1 MAIER
6 RALYNSLKLNWLR
19 DPSAKVE
26 SWQVEDLRTFPDDA
40 LFWRLKTLNW
50 PLTKEHFLT
59 LAEGYHSPEE
69 MVEDLLGASEINPE
83 LQNQVTYDQV
93 YLTLFE
99 LWRRL
104 MPEKQTLSIFCDEL
118 DHQIYLYDQQGGKD
132 SEVKVSQ
139 ALSDVISELLEVLN
153 ENADAGISPQ
163 ACMESI
169 LAHSAHDVEEFL
181 YDYITDQI
189 EMRNFTYAHDLIE
202 GFYPY
207 ISDIKW
213 FDFLNVQMQV
223 VLGEVETHTAFQT
236 IMKKAKTPTLDF
248 YFEILA
254 FLTQYGDQTTFAFF
268 VKKSLPMLET
278 EMDLT
283 DLVSLIA
290 DFYHYLDDDFKEK
303 EVLGLLKGR
312 DGHLPEKEL
321 DARDPMLT
329 AVKKLFAE
337 KK

>member
-19 DPSAKVE
+19 DPSAQVE
-26 SWQVEDLRTFPDDA
+26 RWQVEDLRVFPEDA

-50 PLTKEHFLT
+50 PLSKEHFLT
-59 LAEGYHSPEE
+59 LAESYHSPEE
-69 MVEDLLGASEINPE
+69 MVEDLVGDGETQSA
-83 LQNQVTYDQV
+83 TYDQV

-118 DHQIYLYDQQGGKD
+118 DHQIYLHDQQAGK
-132 SEVKVSQ
+132 ESQ
-139 ALSDVISELLEVLN
+139 ALVDVINELLVVLN

-163 ACMESI
+163 TCMESI

-189 EMRNFTYAHDLIE
+189 EVRNFTYAHDLIE

-207 ISDIKW
+207 VSDVKW
-213 FDFLNVQMQV
+213 FDFLNVQ
-223 VLGEVETHTAFQT
+223 LEIIHDGLETFTAFQG
-236 IMKKAKTPTLDF
+236 IMKKVKTPSLDF

-268 VKKSLPMLET
+268 VKKALPMLET

-283 DLVSLIA
+283 DLVSLTA
-290 DFYHYLDDDFKEK
+290 DFYHYLDDDLKEK
-303 EVLGLLKGR
+303 EVLTWLKGR
-312 DGHLPEKEL
+312 EQLDQEKEL
-321 DARDPMLT
+321 DRQDPVLL
-329 AVKKLFAE
+329 AVKKLFHE